1 MKLLIVGSRSVK
13 EFDLSKYIPP
23 QTELI
28 ISGGASGVDSI
39 AEKYA
44 DEHKISKLILRP
56 RYDMYGRCAPL
67 KRNESMVDV
76 ADTVLVVWDGISR
89 GTKYTI
95 DYAKRK
101 NKTIK
106 VILKTD
112 TSIDQILYLAAE
124 L

>member
-106 VILKTD
+106 VILKSD
-112 TSIDQILYLAAE
+112 TSIDQILYLAAD